1 MHIEPSNSDLRSHS
15 PRETETIPTKR
26 SYGKEYSTRA
36 KNAKVIVRSPS
47 DIVDNNDLR
56 VNLEMDPIFTK
67 TFHTEGVLALT
78 PRTDA
83 IKSPVIISPGTNE
96 TEINKLAAT
105 KDAIAKPLSINFEKS
120 QFISKESWFISSFL
134 KALIIFIFKDWSFI
148 ASLIVAAAGYTVGK
162 ALAICFGVILGIFF
176 FVDHLRMYSKST
188 RESFKTSAHMT
199 INSCSFLFVSY
210 LWVYV
215 ANILRFE
222 DFSRLQESEVKTY
235 LNNYKFMMLWGTKSC
250 LITAF
255 LVLNFA
261 QHESNMSEQKKIFG
275 LALVA
280 NLIWNLVELVMFYKY
295 SGVLLNEIRKTS
307 KCGIQE
313 NDNSDG
319 SSTIRREPPTTQS
332 TKHETAL
339 QSQKS
344 DHSGTYLKLFAH
356 PKYSL
361 RMKRTETIPSNVQT
375 NLKIDLAVTD
385 RIQATDRMDFQGPEE
400 FRN

>member
-1 MHIEPSNSDLRSHS
+1 
-15 PRETETIPTKR
+15 
-26 SYGKEYSTRA
+26 
-36 KNAKVIVRSPS
+36 
-47 DIVDNNDLR
+47 
-56 VNLEMDPIFTK
+56 
-67 TFHTEGVLALT
+67 
-78 PRTDA
+78 
-83 IKSPVIISPGTNE
+83 
-96 TEINKLAAT
+96 
-105 KDAIAKPLSINFEKS
+105 
-120 QFISKESWFISSFL
+120 
-134 KALIIFIFKDWSFI
+134 
-148 ASLIVAAAGYTVGK
+148 
-162 ALAICFGVILGIFF
+162 
-176 FVDHLRMYSKST
+176 
-188 RESFKTSAHMT
+188 
-199 INSCSFLFVSY
+199 
-210 LWVYV
+210 
-215 ANILRFE
+215 
-222 DFSRLQESEVKTY
+222 
-235 LNNYKFMMLWGTKSC
+235 MMLWGTKSC